1 MNGVWAIFGAC
12 LLWALDTLIR
22 YPLLFSGASAWTIV
36 WLEHALLVA
45 AMAWWLAPMVR
56 DSVPGRA
63 GAGGAAAPGVS
74 GGGARR
80 LDGRALL
87 GFLVIGGL
95 GSGLGTVAFTQ
106 AFALVNPSVVILI
119 QKLQPIVA
127 VSLAALLLGER
138 VGPRFLAWLALCLGG
153 SALIAW
159 PDLAPAFESG
169 AWGGRASRTLLL
181 GYGCTLF
188 AVLAWGTSTVL
199 GKRLGNDGFSV
210 TELMAGRFAAGL
222 LVLTPG
228 FLAFGQPAQAAEPAT
243 VGKVAA
249 MVAISGL
256 AALWLYYRGMRSLP
270 ARAVAVAE
278 MAFPVAAVAVNWIA
292 LGKTLEPVQILG
304 AAVLLGGSTMV
315 ALTQIDDSR
324 AATAVLDRAGGDA

>member
-1 MNGVWAIFGAC
+1 MSGVLPIFGAC

-36 WLEHALLVA
+36 WLEHAMLVA
-45 AMAWWLAPMVR
+45 AMAWWLVPMVR
-56 DSVPGRA
+56 DSLPEA
-63 GAGGAAAPGVS
+63 LGGSRDGSGHGSRTAPHPT
-74 GGGARR
+74 ARR

-138 VGPRFLAWLALCLGG
+138 VGPRFLGWLALCLAG

-159 PDLAPAFESG
+159 PDIAPALDAG
-169 AWGGRASRTLLL
+169 AWGGRESRALML

-188 AVLAWGTSTVL
+188 AVVAWGTSTVL

-222 LVLTPG
+222 VVLTPLL
-228 FLAFGQPAQAAEPAT
+228 FLVGRPAQALEPAIAS
-243 VGKVAA
+243 KVVL

-256 AALWLYYRGMRSLP
+256 AALWLYYRGMKRLP

-278 MAFPVAAVAVNWIA
+278 MAFPVAAVTVNWLV
-292 LGKTLEPVQILG
+292 LGKALEPVQILG
-304 AAVLLGGSTMV
+304 AIILLGGSTMV

-324 AATAVLDRAGGDA
+324 GRTL

>member
-1 MNGVWAIFGAC
+1 VSGILPIFAAC
-12 LLWALDTLIR
+12 LLWAIDTLFR
-22 YPLLFSGASAWTIV
+22 YPLLFSGANAWTIV
-36 WLEHALLVA
+36 WLEHAMLVG
-45 AMAWWLAPMVR
+45 AMLWWLVPMVR
-56 DSVPGRA
+56 EGFSGRAPGR
-63 GAGGAAAPGVS
+63 
-74 GGGARR
+74 
-80 LDGRALL
+80 LDRRALV

-138 VGPRFLAWLALCLGG
+138 VGPRFLGWLALCLGG

-159 PDLAPAFESG
+159 PDIVPALDPAS
-169 AWGGRASRTLLL
+169 WGGRESQALVL

-188 AVLAWGTSTVL
+188 AVLAWGSSTVL

-222 LVLTPG
+222 LVLTPLL
-228 FLAFGQPAQAAEPAT
+228 FVFGKPAQAADPEIA
-243 VGKVAA
+243 GKVVL
-249 MVAISGL
+249 MVTISGL
-256 AALWLYYRGMRSLP
+256 AALWLYYQGMRRLP

-278 MAFPVAAVAVNWIA
+278 MAFPVAAVIVNWIVLDKA
-292 LGKTLEPVQILG
+292 LAPMQILG

-324 AATAVLDRAGGDA
+324 RAAVLDRAATDT

>member
-1 MNGVWAIFGAC
+1 MSGVLPIFAAC

-36 WLEHALLVA
+36 WLEHAMLVA
-45 AMAWWLAPMVR
+45 AMLWWLLPMLRGRSR
-56 DSVPGRA
+56 DGTLA
-63 GAGGAAAPGVS
+63 DEGV
-74 GGGARR
+74 RR
-80 LDGRALL
+80 LDARTLV
-87 GFLVIGGL
+87 GFVVIGGL

-138 VGPRFLAWLALCLGG
+138 VGGRFAGWLALCLGG
-153 SALIAW
+153 SLLIAW
-159 PDLAPAFESG
+159 PDLAPAFEPSS
-169 AWGGRASRTLLL
+169 WGGRESRALLL

-188 AVLAWGTSTVL
+188 AVLAWGASTVL
-199 GKRLGNDGFSV
+199 GKRLGNSGFSP
-210 TELMAGRFAAGL
+210 TELMAGRFAAGFV
-222 LVLTPG
+222 VLTPLL
-228 FLAFGQPAQAAEPAT
+228 FVFGEPAQAVEPAIA
-243 VGKVAA
+243 GKVVL
-249 MVAISGL
+249 MVLISGL
-256 AALWLYYRGMRSLP
+256 AALWLYYRGMQRLP

-278 MAFPVAAVAVNWIA
+278 MAFPVAAVLVNWIA
-292 LGKTLEPVQILG
+292 LGKTLEPIQLAG

-324 AATAVLDRAGGDA
+324 GAGDAVLDRAADGQAAAESGR